1 MTRARSSAVEYRLDK
16 AAVVGSIPTVRTTF
30 KNYLAFEAAYP
41 GNVGAMEMFKFYQVA
56 SAQQKALMAKYIQD
70 KLFDKA
76 WDLLKQVTGVELH
89 TSR

>member
-16 AAVVGSIPTVRTTF
+16 AAVVGSIPTVRTSF
-30 KNYLAFEAAYP
+30 KDYLAFEAAYP

-56 SAQQKALMAKYIQD
+56 TAQQKQLMAKLIQD

-76 WDLLKQVTGVELH
+76 WELLKQVTNVALA
-89 TSR
+89 